1 MTRPRNKTQRVCAEA
16 KTIHP
21 MAVLRIL
28 IIKIGRLPT
37 LSDRVPRN
45 GELTKEKKEKTEKS
59 IVSVRAE
66 APKLST

>member
-1 MTRPRNKTQRVCAEA
+1 
-16 KTIHP
+16 